1 MHILRIMSQADQNVK
16 QQTRPEQTA
25 KQEVR
30 IEQTTKS
37 EIKSEPTQDFFVT
50 YKQNVE
56 RYFENMENSIPKY
69 YQTILELQQEYLQ
82 TCENMFKA
90 TITVQK
96 EFVSK
101 TGLSLD
107 QSTAASKF
115 VVDTTEAAIK
125 ARTVRDQILL
135 TTIDTTKDNVKE
147 WNNRIPDFADLNR
160 KIMQYWISSF
170 TFRKN

>member
-1 MHILRIMSQADQNVK
+1 MSQTDQNVK
-16 QQTRPEQTA
+16 QQIRPEQTA
-25 KQEVR
+25 KHEV
-30 IEQTTKS
+30 ITEQTTKP
-37 EIKSEPTQDFFVT
+37 EIRSEPSQDFFVT

-56 RYFENMENSIPKY
+56 RYFENVENSIPKY
-69 YQTILELQQEYLQ
+69 YQTLLELQQEYLQ
-82 TCENMFKA
+82 AWENMFKA

-101 TGLSLD
+101 TGLNLE
-107 QSTAASKF
+107 QSTIASKI

-135 TTIDTTKDNVKE
+135 TTIDTTKDNLKE

-160 KIMQYWISSF
+160 KIMQYWISAF
-170 TFRKN
+170 TTRKN

>member
-1 MHILRIMSQADQNVK
+1 MITMSQTDQNVK
-16 QQTRPEQTA
+16 QQIRPEQTA
-25 KQEVR
+25 KHEV
-30 IEQTTKS
+30 ITEQTTKP
-37 EIKSEPTQDFFVT
+37 EIRSEPSQDFFVT

-56 RYFENMENSIPKY
+56 RYFENVENSIPKY
-69 YQTILELQQEYLQ
+69 YQTLLELQQEYLQ
-82 TCENMFKA
+82 AWENMFKA

-101 TGLSLD
+101 TGLNLE
-107 QSTAASKF
+107 QSTIASKI

-135 TTIDTTKDNVKE
+135 TTIDTTKDNLKE

-160 KIMQYWISSF
+160 KIMQYWISAF
-170 TFRKN
+170 TTRKN

>member
-1 MHILRIMSQADQNVK
+1 MSQTDQNVK
-16 QQTRPEQTA
+16 QQIRPEQTA
-25 KQEVR
+25 KHEV
-30 IEQTTKS
+30 ITEQTTKP
-37 EIKSEPTQDFFVT
+37 EIRSEPSQDFFVT

-56 RYFENMENSIPKY
+56 RYFENVENSIPKY
-69 YQTILELQQEYLQ
+69 YQTLLELQQEYLQ
-82 TCENMFKA
+82 AWENMFKA

-101 TGLSLD
+101 TGLNLE
-107 QSTAASKF
+107 QSTIASKI

-135 TTIDTTKDNVKE
+135 TTIDTTKDNLKE

-160 KIMQYWISSF
+160 KIMQYWTSAF
-170 TFRKN
+170 TTRKN

>member
-1 MHILRIMSQADQNVK
+1 MSQTDQNVK
-16 QQTRPEQTA
+16 QQIRPEQTA
-25 KQEVR
+25 KHEV
-30 IEQTTKS
+30 ITKQTTKP
-37 EIKSEPTQDFFVT
+37 EIRSEPSQDFFVT

-56 RYFENMENSIPKY
+56 RYFENVENSIPKY
-69 YQTILELQQEYLQ
+69 YQTLLELQQEYLQ
-82 TCENMFKA
+82 AWENMFKA

-101 TGLSLD
+101 TGLNLE
-107 QSTAASKF
+107 QSTIASKI

-135 TTIDTTKDNVKE
+135 TTIDTTKDNLKE

-160 KIMQYWISSF
+160 KIMQYWTSAF
-170 TFRKN
+170 TTRKN

>member
-1 MHILRIMSQADQNVK
+1 MITMSQTDQNVK
-16 QQTRPEQTA
+16 QQIRPEQTA
-25 KQEVR
+25 KHEV
-30 IEQTTKS
+30 INEQTTKP
-37 EIKSEPTQDFFVT
+37 EIRSEPTQDFFVT

-56 RYFENMENSIPKY
+56 RYFENVENSIPKY
-69 YQTILELQQEYLQ
+69 YQTLLELQQEYLQ
-82 TCENMFKA
+82 AWENMFKA

-101 TGLSLD
+101 TGLNLE
-107 QSTAASKF
+107 QSTIASKI

-135 TTIDTTKDNVKE
+135 TTIDTTKDNLKE

-160 KIMQYWISSF
+160 KIMQYWISAF
-170 TFRKN
+170 TTRKN